1 MAENRLVPLKFTC
14 PSNRLTSIYI
24 LQVIATQL
32 IKNLLLRV
40 AAAALEAGSIFRLNL
55 NEPDSQRGRR
65 RLRRNPAGPSEPER
79 SGPRTRLA
87 RSRPT

>member
-1 MAENRLVPLKFTC
+1 MAET
-14 PSNRLTSIYI
+14 
-24 LQVIATQL
+24 
-32 IKNLLLRV
+32 
-40 AAAALEAGSIFRLNL
+40 AAALEAGSIFRLNL